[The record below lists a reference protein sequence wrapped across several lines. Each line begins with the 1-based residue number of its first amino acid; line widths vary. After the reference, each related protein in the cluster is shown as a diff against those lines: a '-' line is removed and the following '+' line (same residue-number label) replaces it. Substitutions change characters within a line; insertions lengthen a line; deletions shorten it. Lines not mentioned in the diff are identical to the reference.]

1 MNITICCPG
10 QPPEPWVDAL
20 SRALPQAQVKA
31 WAEGDAPADYAVV
44 WAPPPGFLQSQTRL
58 KALLAM
64 GAGIDKLLQLALP
77 AGVPVIRLEDAG
89 MAQQMVTYVCQGVLR
104 YVRHMDVYAQQ
115 QQQGIWRPLPL
126 GGGDDTPVR
135 VGVLGLG
142 ALGAPVAQALRALG
156 FEVHGWRRSAP
167 IHSASHALDG
177 ITQHTGPAGLS
188 TCLQRSQV
196 VVNMLP
202 LTPHTQDLLNRAT
215 LMELPKGAYL
225 INVARGAHVV
235 DDDLLDLINEGHLSG
250 ALLDVFRTEPLPPQH
265 PFWSHPRITVTP
277 HISARTLVG
286 PSVFQMA
293 SNLLALERGE
303 PVQGQVDLS
312 RGY

>member
-10 QPPEPWVDAL
+10 QSPEPWVSAL
-20 SRALPQAQVKA
+20 LQALPQATVKA
-31 WAEGDAPADYAVV
+31 WVEGDPPADYAVV
-44 WAPPPGFLQSQTRL
+44 WAPPPVFLHSQTRL

-64 GAGIDKLLQLALP
+64 GAGIDKLLQLPLP
-77 AGVPVIRLEDAG
+77 AGVPVIRLQDAG

-104 YVRHMDVYAQQ
+104 HVRSFDVYAQQ
-115 QQQGIWRPLPL
+115 QRQGIWRALPV
-126 GGGDDTPVR
+126 GEGDDTPVR

-142 ALGAPVAQALRALG
+142 ALGAPVAQALRTLG

-167 IHSASHALDG
+167 AASTSDSLAG
-177 ITQHTGPAGLS
+177 ITQHMGSAGLS
-188 TCLQRSQV
+188 TCLQHSQV
-196 VVNMLP
+196 LVNMLP
-202 LTPHTQDLLNRAT
+202 LTPQTQDLLNRTT
-215 LMELPKGAYL
+215 LMHLPRGAYL

-235 DDDLLDLINEGHLSG
+235 DDDLLDLINQGHLSG

-277 HISARTLVG
+277 HISARTWVG
-286 PSVFQMA
+286 PSVQQMVHNIVA
-293 SNLLALERGE
+293 IENGHTAVGS
-303 PVQGQVDLS
+303 VDAA

>member
-10 QPPEPWVDAL
+10 QSPDPWVGAL
-20 SRALPQAQVKA
+20 SRALPQANVKA
-31 WAEGDAPADYAVV
+31 WAEGDPPADYAVV
-44 WAPPPGFLQSQTRL
+44 WAPPPVFLQSQTRL

-77 AGVPVIRLEDAG
+77 AGVPVIRLQDAG

-104 YVRHMDVYAQQ
+104 HVRRFDVYAQQ
-115 QQQGIWRPLPL
+115 QRQGIWRPLPE
-126 GGGDDTPVR
+126 GAGDDTPVR

-167 IHSASHALDG
+167 TGSASDALDG
-177 ITQHTGPAGLS
+177 ITQHSGPAGLS
-188 TCLQRSQV
+188 TCLQQSQV
-196 VVNMLP
+196 LVNMLP
-202 LTPHTQDLLNRAT
+202 LTPQTQDLLNRAT
-215 LMELPKGAYL
+215 LMQLPQGAYL

-235 DDDLLDLINEGHLSG
+235 DEDLLDLVNQGHLSG

-277 HISARTLVG
+277 HISARTLVE
-286 PSVFQMA
+286 PSVQQMVRNIVA
-293 SNLLALERGE
+293 IEN
-303 PVQGQVDLS
+303 GQKPAGSVDAA

>member
-10 QPPEPWVDAL
+10 QPTEPWVNAL

-64 GAGIDKLLQLALP
+64 GAGIDKLLQLPLP

-104 YVRHMDVYAQQ
+104 HVRRFDVYAQQ
-115 QQQGIWRPLPL
+115 QQQGIWRPWPV
-126 GGGDDTPVR
+126 DESEEAPVR

-142 ALGAPVAQALRALG
+142 ALGAPVAQALHTLG

-167 IHSASHALDG
+167 AGRAAEGLDA

-188 TCLQRSQV
+188 ACLQQSQV
-196 VVNMLP
+196 LVNMLP
-202 LTPHTQDLLNRAT
+202 LTPHTQDLLNRTT
-215 LMELPKGAYL
+215 LIQLPKGAYL

-235 DDDLLDLINEGHLSG
+235 DEDLLDLINQGHLSG

-265 PFWSHPRITVTP
+265 PFWSHPRITLTP

-286 PSVFQMA
+286 PSVQQMVRNIVA
-293 SNLLALERGE
+293 IENGHTPEG
-303 PVQGQVDLS
+303 GVDPA